1 MSRRSWLLA
10 SSVLRFTAVLSF
22 GMLLQLRMRELG
34 ASLVVIS
41 LLSTIRGGV
50 GAFSAPIWGAIS
62 DRQKKRT
69 SLMIFSLV
77 AVGILYPLYVFTDVP
92 LLFLLIAGAIGFF
105 DSCFPTVAMALT
117 TDNSKTAQSL
127 SKEMSFLNTANSSG
141 MLVGRYLLSALLLWF
156 SVKTT
161 IWWFAIIVWLAIV
174 PLLFISESPRNISYQ
189 GSKRSILERLF
200 PLTSDPSPLKN
211 NGLWAMYVG
220 SFIRQFAIAGV
231 TSIIIIYMTERI
243 GLLASL
249 AAIISGLNPLFQT
262 FSHNFSRP
270 IIRKIGSRKC
280 SILGIGLTALTPLFF
295 AFSWNWIL
303 LAVGYISLGLTFG
316 LFINGAGTFI
326 SMSAPQERRGEFLGL
341 LRTARSMGI
350 MLGPVTAGII
360 AQFSYRAMFLTMGI
374 SLIISAALVLVF
386 TSETKE
392 AIQ

>member
-1 MSRRSWLLA
+1 
-10 SSVLRFTAVLSF
+10 
-22 GMLLQLRMRELG
+22 
-34 ASLVVIS
+34 
-41 LLSTIRGGV
+41 
-50 GAFSAPIWGAIS
+50 
-62 DRQKKRT
+62 
-69 SLMIFSLV
+69 
-77 AVGILYPLYVFTDVP
+77 
-92 LLFLLIAGAIGFF
+92 
-105 DSCFPTVAMALT
+105 
-117 TDNSKTAQSL
+117 
-127 SKEMSFLNTANSSG
+127 
-141 MLVGRYLLSALLLWF
+141 
-156 SVKTT
+156 
-161 IWWFAIIVWLAIV
+161 
-174 PLLFISESPRNISYQ
+174 
-189 GSKRSILERLF
+189 
-200 PLTSDPSPLKN
+200 
-211 NGLWAMYVG
+211 MYVG